1 MDDCRF
7 KMLLISLLMG
17 FTVMQAAEPLSFKT
31 YNASDGLSDNTVL
44 CGLRDSYGF
53 LWLGTPNGLN
63 CFDGTNNRV
72 YRNMVDENVTFEN
85 NIIISLMEH
94 NGDIWFGGSFG
105 LYIYHRALNSFTR
118 FNAATK
124 YGVVISSMVQKIMTA
139 RNGLIWICTMGQG
152 VFVYNPKTR
161 ALMQISRY
169 GGFISDICQS
179 DDGLIYMASIKGAL
193 LVFKPNGTF
202 LRSYSITNFVTDKNK
217 LCVQHAGNE
226 IWCGT
231 DAGLYHLNRQTG
243 TMEKH
248 EAPVWLGSINS
259 IVSYSQHRLLL
270 GTTQGLYSYDLYTRI
285 FTRVDG
291 EGAIPGLSDP
301 VINDLLLDRDG
312 TLWVMTS
319 MGGVNSL
326 AQTQNLFDFQTLP
339 TQKPNQKVIA
349 QTFCEVGNG
358 DLWIGTSVGL
368 YYYDHTTKVT
378 KLFAGGQ
385 FPYNVSSLLLD
396 GDSLWIG
403 TQSAGV
409 RVYNTKTHG
418 VKAYTYSPDKP
429 YTVGSNDINCI
440 YKSRKGTIFIASSWG
455 ICRFDRAH
463 GRFMVFP
470 ALSSMTEFVDIAED
484 TRGDIWVASS
494 NRGAYCYTVSKDS
507 WTPYTF
513 DRNDDHSLS
522 SNSLVSIFRDSRGQM
537 WFATKG
543 GGLCRY
549 NAKNNNFD
557 RFDSDD
563 NTVYSLQEDN
573 EHFLWVQSDLG
584 VMKINIRTDSI
595 VHVADNNDLVYG
607 QLLARSSYFT
617 HRGTLLF
624 GTIGGY
630 YYFKP
635 SLLRRQGIS
644 APVYITSI
652 SLPYRSSSQKEI
664 QSLGLDRPLY
674 MLKEIELPY
683 RDNIFTLHFSVPH
696 FTKSGRVI
704 YEYMLKGVDKQWA
717 RGAGNA
723 MATYANVSPGEYEF
737 MLRVAGS
744 DNTNISRLTIV
755 ILPPWYRTIWA
766 YLLYV
771 VLLAATCYYI
781 YTRVKQS
788 IRLKYISRMNHYRE
802 EQEKRMF
809 QSKINFFVNL
819 VHEIRTPLSLISLPL
834 ERMQQQKR
842 TDEDK
847 RYLDII
853 HKNMNYL
860 LGITNQ
866 LLDFQK
872 VENST
877 LNLNK
882 RNSSI
887 KQLLQ
892 DTYNQFEGYIDA
904 KGKDFQLQLPE
915 EDVIT
920 AIDRDRMHKILM
932 NLMSNALK
940 YTRSKIV
947 ISMKADEQF
956 VHVMVTDDGPGIPDA
971 EKEKIFETF
980 YQAQNDRI
988 AAALGTGIG
997 LSYSRM
1003 LAKAHDGDLKV
1014 EDAEGGGSCFV
1025 LTLPIVTVEANQE
1038 NESAKNEEIRK
1049 IVEDTFVTDEPS
1061 STSRNF
1067 NILLVEDN
1075 VDLLSMTSDSLQKW
1089 YHVLKASDGVEAL
1102 RVLNNN
1108 EVDVIVSDWM
1118 MPNMD
1123 GNEFCKKVKENLDY
1137 SHIPFILLTA
1147 KTTLEAKVEGMNS
1160 GADIYLEKPF
1170 AIQQLHKQIEN
1181 LLRLRQRFYERMSA
1195 LKGEVDTIAPNEFGM
1210 SQQDLQLV
1218 ERIQKLLNENIGD
1231 ETFSIDSLAS
1241 ELNMSRSSFYRKL
1254 KGLTGMTPVDFMKT
1268 QRMNRAV
1275 DLLLKGNPIQD
1286 VSVQVGFTSAS
1297 YFTKCFKQQFG
1308 VLPKDYTGQEPKGKK

>member
-1 MDDCRF
+1 
-7 KMLLISLLMG
+7 
-17 FTVMQAAEPLSFKT
+17 
-31 YNASDGLSDNTVL
+31 
-44 CGLRDSYGF
+44 
-53 LWLGTPNGLN
+53 
-63 CFDGTNNRV
+63 
-72 YRNMVDENVTFEN
+72 
-85 NIIISLMEH
+85 
-94 NGDIWFGGSFG
+94 
-105 LYIYHRALNSFTR
+105 
-118 FNAATK
+118 
-124 YGVVISSMVQKIMTA
+124 
-139 RNGLIWICTMGQG
+139 
-152 VFVYNPKTR
+152 
-161 ALMQISRY
+161 
-169 GGFISDICQS
+169 
-179 DDGLIYMASIKGAL
+179 
-193 LVFKPNGTF
+193 
-202 LRSYSITNFVTDKNK
+202 
-217 LCVQHAGNE
+217 
-226 IWCGT
+226 
-231 DAGLYHLNRQTG
+231 
-243 TMEKH
+243 
-248 EAPVWLGSINS
+248 
-259 IVSYSQHRLLL
+259 
-270 GTTQGLYSYDLYTRI
+270 
-285 FTRVDG
+285 
-291 EGAIPGLSDP
+291 
-301 VINDLLLDRDG
+301 
-312 TLWVMTS
+312 
-319 MGGVNSL
+319 
-326 AQTQNLFDFQTLP
+326 
-339 TQKPNQKVIA
+339 
-349 QTFCEVGNG
+349 
-358 DLWIGTSVGL
+358 
-368 YYYDHTTKVT
+368 
-378 KLFAGGQ
+378 
-385 FPYNVSSLLLD
+385 
-396 GDSLWIG
+396 
-403 TQSAGV
+403 
-409 RVYNTKTHG
+409 VYNTKTHG

-429 YTVGSNDINCI
+429 YTVGSNDIKLHFTN
-440 YKSRKGTIFIASSWG
+440 RARETIFIAFQLGASAALTALMGGSW
-455 ICRFDRAH
+455 F
-463 GRFMVFP
+463 FP
-470 ALSSMTEFVDIAED
+470 ALSSMTEFCGYLPK
-484 TRGDIWVASS
+484 TRGGDIWVASS

-513 DRNDDHSLS
+513 RPQRRPFTLQQFAGEHLPRQP
-522 SNSLVSIFRDSRGQM
+522 VARCG
-537 WFATKG
+537 FATKG

-549 NAKNNNFD
+549 NARKQTIFD

-573 EHFLWVQSDLG
+573 EHFPLG
-584 VMKINIRTDSI
+584 AVRPGRNEDKTF
-595 VHVADNNDLVYG
+595 G
-607 QLLARSSYFT
+607 QVVSFTWLTIMTWYKASCWRALLISRAA
-617 HRGTLLF
+617 GTLLF
-624 GTIGGY
+624 RNDRRFTIISKTQLVCAGRA
-630 YYFKP
+630 
-635 SLLRRQGIS
+635 SLLQF
-644 APVYITSI
+644 YITSI
-652 SLPYRSSSQKEI
+652 SLPYRSSSQKENKNRW
-664 QSLGLDRPLY
+664 GLDRPLY

-683 RDNIFTLHFSVPH
+683 RDNIFHAAFSRSPH

-737 MLRVAGS
+737 MLRVSGGG
-744 DNTNISRLTIV
+744 NTNVSRLTIV

-766 YLLYV
+766 YLLYF

-781 YTRVKQS
+781 YKRVRQS
-788 IRLKYISRMNHYRE
+788 IRLKYISRLNHYRE

-882 RNSSI
+882 RNSSV

-904 KGKDFQLQLPE
+904 KGKDFQLQLPD

-920 AIDRDRMHKILM
+920 AIDRDRMHKVMM

-940 YTRSKIV
+940 YTRSKIF

-956 VHVMVTDDGPGIPDA
+956 VHVMVTDDGPGVSDA

-980 YQAQNDRI
+980 YQAQNDKI

-1025 LTLPIVTVEANQE
+1025 LTLPIVTVEAKQE
-1038 NESAKNEEIRK
+1038 NESAKNAEIRQ
-1049 IVEDTFVTDEPS
+1049 IVEDSFVTDEPNV
-1061 STSRNF
+1061 TSRNF
-1067 NILLVEDN
+1067 NVLLVEDN
-1075 VDLLSMTSDSLQKW
+1075 VDLLSMTCDSLQKW

-1123 GNEFCKKVKENLDY
+1123 GNEFCKRVKENLDY

-1210 SQQDLQLV
+1210 SQQDLQFV
-1218 ERIQKLLNENIGD
+1218 ERIQKLLNENISD

-1308 VLPKDYTGQEPKGKK
+1308 VLPKDYTGQESKEKE